1 MPKTRDAFAFKKLYD
16 NLYMANGFEYVPTYE
31 NRPDNGIPDENDI
44 DNPYLHSRDYYVE
57 KVLLNYLDSNF
68 DAIKFDKTQKNKV
81 YLIAIWQKV
90 VSRFKKWRLKNFEL
104 SVRIERHITKLQNY
118 SNLIF
123 DKVLSEGLSDRLQEK
138 GLRVKFLISRYE
150 YMLRVFDGYEPVLIA
165 DLRAAIDLSEAA
177 CRKVFGD
184 RLRQARIAK
193 NISIADMAS
202 MLGLTRAGYGNYEL
216 GKRDL
221 PTPTIYRLAKILDV
235 SLDWLFGL
243 KD

>member
-1 MPKTRDAFAFKKLYD
+1 
-16 NLYMANGFEYVPTYE
+16 
-31 NRPDNGIPDENDI
+31 
-44 DNPYLHSRDYYVE
+44 
-57 KVLLNYLDSNF
+57 
-68 DAIKFDKTQKNKV
+68 
-81 YLIAIWQKV
+81 
-90 VSRFKKWRLKNFEL
+90 
-104 SVRIERHITKLQNY
+104 
-118 SNLIF
+118 
-123 DKVLSEGLSDRLQEK
+123 
-138 GLRVKFLISRYE
+138 
-150 YMLRVFDGYEPVLIA
+150 MLRVFDGYEPVLIA
-165 DLRAAIDLSEAA
+165 ALRAAIDLSEAA

-221 PTPTIYRLAKILDV
+221 PTPKIYLLAKILDV